1 MSFGTRCGS
10 GDGREE
16 LVEEGISARG
26 IASAEASSIRRAR
39 RVETWCRARRRRR
52 RARVRSVMRRLRR
65 MVMGAGERERGPR
78 GWRRTREPSEEV
90 WGGGRPSFWRV
101 STSAA
106 TVFTAVRPL

>member
-1 MSFGTRCGS
+1 MRCGS

-52 RARVRSVMRRLRR
+52 RARVRSAMRRLRR
-65 MVMGAGERERGPR
+65 MVMGERERGGR
-78 GWRRTREPSEEV
+78 GV
-90 WGGGRPSFWRV
+90 GGGLGSRARRSGGRAPSVWRA
-101 STSAA
+101 STLAA
-106 TVFTAVRPL
+106 IVFAAVRPL